1 MLQDAHYISIPL
13 RLSMKSFH
21 SNPGFQ
27 EKALKSVKMEI
38 IKRQTTILSTT
49 PSSVH
54 TNSLDFQSTTSKG
67 LLSYCFHI
75 PQNFLTLSTT
85 AYELDEYMP
94 SNVPFNGHD
103 DVL

>member
-1 MLQDAHYISIPL
+1 M
-13 RLSMKSFH
+13 RSFH
-21 SNPGFQ
+21 SNPGIQ

-49 PSSVH
+49 PSPVH

-67 LLSYCFHI
+67 PLSYCFHI
-75 PQNFLTLSTT
+75 PQNSLTWSTT
-85 AYELDEYMP
+85 PYELDEYVP
-94 SNVPFNGHD
+94 SNVPSSGYD